1 MKKKPYNNYGE
12 IEGQLWKNNITFT
25 PRKSKDFLDVTG
37 EDFSQYETVDIMGNR
52 CAPSTFNIFRDSLR
66 KNKEAIHKRM
76 IENLPDMNLNDIDSD
91 ASGSDAEIVPLDF
104 RTAMINNGTHL
115 IIQAKPKEFIT
126 LDDEMRAVEQ
136 GRTGDIHP
144 DMDLDPDQNIGDL
157 DAYLRSVR
165 KEAFDHD
172 D

>member
-115 IIQAKPKEFIT
+115 II
-126 LDDEMRAVEQ
+126 
-136 GRTGDIHP
+136 
-144 DMDLDPDQNIGDL
+144 
-157 DAYLRSVR
+157 
-165 KEAFDHD
+165 
-172 D
+172 